1 MNEKTKNAVYDL
13 LYLLSC
19 AVNGEAPD
27 KARCEKMDLSEV
39 YSLSQYHMLTSA
51 AAFAL
56 EKSIEL
62 PREFDQAK
70 KKAIRKLALFEIE
83 RAKILAAF
91 EKNGIWYLPL
101 KGILLA
107 KTYPKAAMREMCDN
121 DILCDSGKMQDVRDI
136 MESMGF
142 TCDLFD
148 QFNHDVYSKPP
159 SIEFE
164 IHHNLFDSDM
174 PRFVD
179 YYTDVISRLKKDGNS
194 SFGYRFSDEDF
205 YIFMLCH
212 MYKHYINAGTGLR
225 SLLDLYVFNRSHR
238 AKLDLE
244 YVAQEL
250 KTLGIEE
257 YERSVRNLADKAFG
271 QEGSDV
277 SESEELEYFVFSGY
291 CGTEGNANYNYL
303 NKQLGGDDSGSSKR
317 KYLLRRIFISGDDL
331 RKSYPFFYRHK
342 ALYPLLLI
350 YRPIKGAVTHP
361 KGIAAECK
369 RLKGFKVKE

>member
-1 MNEKTKNAVYDL
+1 
-13 LYLLSC
+13 
-19 AVNGEAPD
+19 
-27 KARCEKMDLSEV
+27 
-39 YSLSQYHMLTSA
+39 
-51 AAFAL
+51 
-56 EKSIEL
+56 
-62 PREFDQAK
+62 
-70 KKAIRKLALFEIE
+70 
-83 RAKILAAF
+83 
-91 EKNGIWYLPL
+91 
-101 KGILLA
+101 
-107 KTYPKAAMREMCDN
+107 MCDN

-142 TCDLFD
+142 TCDLFG